1 MIKHPRDGGARMNN
15 FPAGTEDNVGTGT
28 ALVPTTVAARATADL
43 VLDERQQTT
52 RTVDWLSP
60 LADDAV
66 KAYLRDKRADP
77 IIAAQLKAAWDV
89 RQALARANA
98 DRQQLASEEAERRRA
113 TEETRANL
121 KALEKNTAAGD
132 LRATLTD
139 RLAADSAK
147 LDVLGKKLIE
157 VSLKINESQV
167 RFSDAIR
174 AIKLLQPLAVE

>member
-1 MIKHPRDGGARMNN
+1 
-15 FPAGTEDNVGTGT
+15 
-28 ALVPTTVAARATADL
+28 

-52 RTVDWLSP
+52 RVVDWLDP

-66 KAYLRDKRADP
+66 KAYLRDRRADP
-77 IIAAQLKAAWDV
+77 IIATQLKAAWDI

-98 DRQQLASEEAERRRA
+98 DRQQLATEEGEWRRA

-132 LRATLTD
+132 LRARLTE
-139 RLAADSAK
+139 RLAADSSK

-157 VSLKINESQV
+157 VSLKINENQV
-167 RFSDAIR
+167 RFVESIR